1 MTYSLSFPILI
12 QLLGCNIGGN
22 EPPRFKSF
30 NGEEV
35 KYLFGIAYIQSY
47 IFEGNTVY
55 PGTRWDIDI
64 EVSDSN
70 GDDVEI
76 LFPSAPGV
84 FEFNQ
89 ETQSGYWEIP
99 VTVPDTYPTVQIL
112 AVDEHGASDI
122 LVLNLEIH
130 QDWDSGLWDTGW
142 WDDTNYG
149 GPGSNDSPFLTGD
162 MNIENGF
169 VGTIEYRNPR
179 TQCRI
184 QWNRLEGESIENC
197 DWCEHTWQFSLA
209 QGSIATRDG
218 SCDGD
223 TLVLESQ
230 DWRIGW
236 ATSTTWNEL
245 DFENTVLLDHPDAG
259 WTPMGQGTLIGN
271 RFDFTVS
278 IP

>member
-89 ETQSGYWEIP
+89 ETQSGYWDIP
-99 VTVPDTYPTVQIL
+99 ETVPP
-112 AVDEHGASDI
+112 A
-122 LVLNLEIH
+122 
-130 QDWDSGLWDTGW
+130 
-142 WDDTNYG
+142 
-149 GPGSNDSPFLTGD
+149 
-162 MNIENGF
+162 M
-169 VGTIEYRNPR
+169 
-179 TQCRI
+179 
-184 QWNRLEGESIENC
+184 ESEPC
-197 DWCEHTWQFSLA
+197 
-209 QGSIATRDG
+209 
-218 SCDGD
+218 
-223 TLVLESQ
+223 
-230 DWRIGW
+230 
-236 ATSTTWNEL
+236 
-245 DFENTVLLDHPDAG
+245 
-259 WTPMGQGTLIGN
+259 
-271 RFDFTVS
+271 
-278 IP
+278 